1 MKRLLLLCA
10 LLLACSMV
18 RAEGLNLSPET
29 WGKSSPALF
38 ALGLIS
44 PIVAHEAG
52 HQIAGGGDIRWHG
65 TEWRCVRPC
74 NAQRIAAAGFISEIA
89 FTEFSNRWVENQA
102 FNNGANL
109 STSLHLLSYAIRGTG
124 DLDNFS
130 HGRKNSLRAALMVAS
145 GYFILKV
152 NF

>member
-1 MKRLLLLCA
+1 MLA
-10 LLLACSMV
+10 LTASMV
-18 RAEGLNLSPET
+18 QAEGLTLSPET
-29 WGKSSPALF
+29 WKKDSTILF

-65 TEWRCVRPC
+65 TEWRCIRPC

-130 HGRKNSLRAALMVAS
+130 HGRKNSLRAALMIAS

-152 NF
+152 SF